1 MCLPRDLTSTEA
13 EYYMSRADAAWRVET
28 KPFTPQKYEIIRT
41 KELTKQVVNFVK
53 PDCTFFKAVLK
64 L

>member
-41 KELTKQVVNFVK
+41 KELTSSQFCQTWLYFFLKQF
-53 PDCTFFKAVLK
+53 
-64 L
+64 